1 MSNPRLEAVKII
13 EWLLFAGF
21 GGAVRFV
28 GERLKHNDPK
38 WRGRDFFLLLGNA
51 FISGFSGLLGALV
64 LSRITEDYVYQLV
77 AAGMFGYFG
86 TAGIERISNYVMGR
100 FKV

>member
-1 MSNPRLEAVKII
+1 MTSPKLDAIKII

-28 GERLKHNDPK
+28 GERMKQQDPRFK
-38 WRGRDFFLLLGNA
+38 GKDVVLMLGNA
-51 FISGFSGLLGALV
+51 FISGFSGVLGALV
-64 LSRITEDYVYQLV
+64 ISRVTEDYVYHLA

-86 TAGIERISNYVMGR
+86 TAGIERLSNYVFNK